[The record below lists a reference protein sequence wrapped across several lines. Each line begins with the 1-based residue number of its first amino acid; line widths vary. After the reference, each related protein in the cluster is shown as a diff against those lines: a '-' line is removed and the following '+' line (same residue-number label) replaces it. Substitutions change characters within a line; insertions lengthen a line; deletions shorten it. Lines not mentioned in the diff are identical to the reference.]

1 MLNDAAMSAKPTKY
15 NQNKRHGMYD
25 GTIFRGIPPERCSA
39 PKAANGMAKHKGV
52 RATTL
57 SMPQAWVISFFAASR
72 PITSSARLATDIET
86 AVIENSSNTARI
98 VGCISRASKPP
109 FILRRNSVQDRI
121 GPHSPMTQGQ

>member
-15 NQNKRHGMYD
+15 IQNERQGMYD

-57 SMPQAWVISFFAASR
+57 SMPQDWVISFFAASR
-72 PITSSARLATDIET
+72 PIASSARLAAHIET
-86 AVIENSSNTARI
+86 ALFKNSRNTPRI
-98 VGCISRASKPP
+98 VARMDLPT
-109 FILRRNSVQDRI
+109 R
-121 GPHSPMTQGQ
+121 